1 MFDIYLSA
9 FALFFVVIDPIGT
22 APVFLAVTKKNTV
35 KEKAQIAIECIV
47 ISTVILVFF
56 SLIGNYI
63 FGYLKISFPA
73 LGIAGGII
81 LFLVALKM
89 LFEDADTDVD
99 IISENTD
106 NRVSI
111 FPLAVPLLAGAAS
124 ITSVIVIMNDFRE
137 DVFNQVIIIAALLT
151 VMVITFIVFYTLAKT
166 GKFINGNITNVISRV
181 MAVILSGLSIQ
192 FIINGI
198 QAIKFWLFFELKYFY
213 IGG

>member
-22 APVFLAVTKKNTV
+22 APVFLSVTKNNTI
-35 KEKAQIAIECIV
+35 KEKVQIAIECI
-47 ISTVILVFF
+47 IIATVILVFF
-56 SLIGNYI
+56 ALIGNYI

-89 LFEDADTDVD
+89 LFEEDDSD
-99 IISENTD
+99 INIKSDNTG

-124 ITSVIVIMNDFRE
+124 ITSVIVIMNDLRE
-137 DVFNQVIIIAALLT
+137 DLFNQIIIIAALLT
-151 VMVITFIVFYTLAKT
+151 VMLITFIVFYTLAKT
-166 GKFINGNITNVISRV
+166 GRFINRNITNVISRV
-181 MAVILSGLSIQ
+181 MAIILSGLSIQ

-198 QAIKFWLFFELKYFY
+198 LAIN
-213 IGG
+213 I

>member
-9 FALFFVVIDPIGT
+9 FALFLVVIDPIGT
-22 APVFLAVTKKNTV
+22 APIFISVTKNNGV
-35 KEKAQIAIECIV
+35 KEKSKIAVESVLIASC
-47 ISTVILVFF
+47 ILVFF

-89 LFEDADTDVD
+89 LFEDADLEVKINSDNQ
-99 IISENTD
+99 S

-111 FPLAVPLLAGAAS
+111 FPLAVPLLAGAGS
-124 ITSVIVIMNDFRE
+124 ITSIIVIMNDSQGNIY
-137 DVFNQVIIIAALLT
+137 DQIVIILALLS
-151 VMVITFIVFYTLAKT
+151 VMLITLVVFFTLART
-166 GKFINGNITNVISRV
+166 GSFINKNFANVISRV
-181 MAVILSGLSIQ
+181 MAIILSGLSIQ

-198 QAIKFWLFFELKYFY
+198 QEIKF
-213 IGG
+213 

>member
-22 APVFLAVTKKNTV
+22 APVFLSVTKNNTI
-35 KEKAQIAIECIV
+35 KEKVQIAIECI
-47 ISTVILVFF
+47 IIATVILVFF
-56 SLIGNYI
+56 ALIGNYI

-89 LFEDADTDVD
+89 LFEEDDSD
-99 IISENTD
+99 INIKSDNTG

-124 ITSVIVIMNDFRE
+124 ITSVIVIMNDLRE
-137 DVFNQVIIIAALLT
+137 DLFNQIIIIAALLT
-151 VMVITFIVFYTLAKT
+151 VMLITFIVFYTLAKT
-166 GKFINGNITNVISRV
+166 GRFINRNITNVISRV
-181 MAVILSGLSIQ
+181 MAIILSGLSIQ
-192 FIINGI
+192 FIINGRKLLL
-198 QAIKFWLFFELKYFY
+198 Q
-213 IGG
+213 

>member
-22 APVFLAVTKKNTV
+22 APVFLSVTKNNTI
-35 KEKAQIAIECIV
+35 KEKVQIAIECI
-47 ISTVILVFF
+47 IIATVILVFF
-56 SLIGNYI
+56 ALIGNYI

-89 LFEDADTDVD
+89 LFEEDGSD
-99 IISENTD
+99 INIKSDNTG

-124 ITSVIVIMNDFRE
+124 ITSVIVIMNDLRE
-137 DVFNQVIIIAALLT
+137 DLFNQIIIIAALLT
-151 VMVITFIVFYTLAKT
+151 VMLITFIVFYTLAKT
-166 GKFINGNITNVISRV
+166 GRFINRNITNVISRV
-181 MAVILSGLSIQ
+181 MAIILSGLSIQ

-198 QAIKFWLFFELKYFY
+198 LAIN
-213 IGG
+213 I